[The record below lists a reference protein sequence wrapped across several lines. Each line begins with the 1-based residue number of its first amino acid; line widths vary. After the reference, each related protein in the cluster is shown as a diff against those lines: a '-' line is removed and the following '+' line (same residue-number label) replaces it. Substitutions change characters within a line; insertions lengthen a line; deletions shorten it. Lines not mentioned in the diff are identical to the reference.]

1 MNCKLFESEL
11 KVMEILWNEGE
22 KASRP
27 SDGSVCQRQ
36 TSTVQIKDLDR
47 GTVSAKR
54 IAEVLKEQVGWS
66 KTTTYTVLKKCVD
79 KGAIERVEPGFL
91 CRAKITREQAQ
102 RYETNELI
110 DRMYGGR
117 ADQLV
122 AALLDGG
129 RLGAEEIARLRRLVD
144 GQE

>member
-1 MNCKLFESEL
+1 MSCKLFESEL
-11 KVMEILWNEGE
+11 KVMEILWSEGE
-22 KASRP
+22 A
-27 SDGSVCQRQ
+27 
-36 TSTVQIKDLDR
+36 
-47 GTVSAKR
+47 SAKQ

-79 KGAIERVEPGFL
+79 KGAIERTEPGFL
-91 CRAKITREQAQ
+91 CRAMITREQAQ
-102 RYETNELI
+102 RYETDELI

-129 RLGAEEIARLRRLVD
+129 RLGAEEIARLRRRVD
-144 GQE
+144 GLE

>member
-11 KVMEILWNEGE
+11 KVMEILWSEGE
-22 KASRP
+22 A
-27 SDGSVCQRQ
+27 
-36 TSTVQIKDLDR
+36 
-47 GTVSAKR
+47 SAKQ

-79 KGAIERVEPGFL
+79 KGAIERTEPGFL
-91 CRAKITREQAQ
+91 CRAKISREEAQ
-102 RYETNELI
+102 RHETNELI

-117 ADQLV
+117 ADRLV

-129 RLGAEEIARLRRLVD
+129 RLGAQDIERLKRLVD
-144 GQE
+144 GLE

>member
-1 MNCKLFESEL
+1 MEVRTLDCKLFESEL
-11 KVMEILWNEGE
+11 KVMDVLWSEGE
-22 KASRP
+22 AN
-27 SDGSVCQRQ
+27 
-36 TSTVQIKDLDR
+36 
-47 GTVSAKR
+47 AKR

-79 KGAIERVEPGFL
+79 KGAIERTDPGFL
-91 CRAKITREQAQ
+91 CRAKITREEAQ
-102 RYETNELI
+102 RYETDELI

-117 ADQLV
+117 ADRLV

-144 GQE
+144 GLE